1 MMVDWGKSGYYSAMK
16 YFKAMY
22 LSWTF
27 QRQPKLNALHLIG
40 TIQKKRDS
48 LRQAQVTRYMFTE
61 WFSKLLTH
69 LMPYWDIEDLRNFHG
84 VIFKLNSKTL
94 RSKHWKFQIKKT
106 RENLQKNQ
114 RNFHC
119 VEFDKLNAMEITLN
133 FCGDFHDFFDWRYIF
148 TLEAVIFTGNY
159 VKKVY

>member
-106 RENLQKNQ
+106 RENPPNINVISIELNLTNSTQWKL
-114 RNFHC
+114 RWILGNFH
-119 VEFDKLNAMEITLN
+119 EF
-133 FCGDFHDFFDWRYIF
+133 
-148 TLEAVIFTGNY
+148 FTGGIY
-159 VKKVY
+159 LL